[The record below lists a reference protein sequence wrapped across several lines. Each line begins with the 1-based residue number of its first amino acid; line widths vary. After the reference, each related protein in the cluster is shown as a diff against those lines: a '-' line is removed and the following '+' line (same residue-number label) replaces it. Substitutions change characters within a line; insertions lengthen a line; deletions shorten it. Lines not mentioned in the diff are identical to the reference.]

1 MKKGCALVVLL
12 VVVAGCASAPN
23 LDYYTVD
30 MTSSGKAS
38 TDLNIEVGHFA
49 ISEKLDRT
57 QIVIQLTPTRIDY
70 YSNERWAASIG
81 EMVEQKL
88 AVEFGPM
95 VDGRHG
101 LIVSGRVT
109 AFEQIDSPSGPR
121 ALAML
126 DVAIRE
132 GEAKRFEAP
141 LLEKTYEASR
151 AADTNSVDAMV
162 QALSR
167 ALEEIAAK
175 IAEDAAG
182 L

>member
-1 MKKGCALVVLL
+1 MKICHALVVLL
-12 VVVAGCASAPN
+12 VVVVGCASTPN

-30 MTSSGKAS
+30 MTASGKAS
-38 TDLNIEVGHFA
+38 TDLNLLVGHFA
-49 ISEKLDRT
+49 TSEKLDRT
-57 QIVIQLTPTRIDY
+57 QIVIQQTPTRIDY
-70 YSNERWAASIG
+70 YSNERWATSVG
-81 EMVEQKL
+81 EMVEHKL
-88 AVEFGPM
+88 AAEFGPA
-95 VDGRHG
+95 VEGRRE

-109 AFEQIDSPSGPR
+109 AFEQVDGSSGPQ
-121 ALAML
+121 ALARL
-126 DVAIRE
+126 EVAIRE
-132 GEAKRFEAP
+132 GGAKRYETP

-151 AADTNSVDAMV
+151 ATDTNSVDAVV